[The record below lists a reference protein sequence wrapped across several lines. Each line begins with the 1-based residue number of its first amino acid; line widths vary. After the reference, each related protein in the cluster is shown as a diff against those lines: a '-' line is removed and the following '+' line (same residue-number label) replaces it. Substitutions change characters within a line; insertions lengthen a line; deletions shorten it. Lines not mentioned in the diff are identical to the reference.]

1 LIHRMGPAEAGRV
14 LGERCRDQ
22 LGEREAVRVHGEV
35 LPAVFA
41 AGGCEA
47 LAHEIGHLFEGEASG
62 TIAEPWKAG
71 DRIAPAMV
79 TLMDDPSAKVP
90 GRGRYRVDDEGALP
104 RSVTLIERGRVAH
117 RIEAGS
123 LEDASAS
130 SSRLGHGRRASFR
143 DLPQARMAC
152 TIFEAGTDDPRE
164 IVAHTRRGIFVR
176 RLGTGSMDPASGR
189 VTLSVTEGWLIENG
203 SLTHPLAPSFLVS
216 DIASSLDAIDAVG
229 SDLTYDHGATNC
241 VRAFQQL
248 PVIVGQPTIRIG
260 LIKVISP

>member
-1 LIHRMGPAEAGRV
+1 
-14 LGERCRDQ
+14 
-22 LGEREAVRVHGEV
+22 
-35 LPAVFA
+35 
-41 AGGCEA
+41 
-47 LAHEIGHLFEGEASG
+47 
-62 TIAEPWKAG
+62 
-71 DRIAPAMV
+71 MV
-79 TLMDDPSAKVP
+79 TLRDDPSSSVP
-90 GRGRYRVDDEGALP
+90 GRGRYRCDDDGAPP
-104 RSVTLIERGRVAH
+104 RPVTLIERGRVAD

-123 LEDASAS
+123 LEDAHAS
-130 SSRLGHGRRASFR
+130 SSGSGHGRRASFR